1 MADIIPPMSRRQK
14 KTPAEPLSAVIESL
28 SHEGRGIARINGKT
42 VFIDGALPGEQVRF
56 QYSRRRG
63 QFDEGRAVE
72 IVEASEMR
80 VEPRCSYYGNCG
92 GCSLMHM
99 GPEEQIT
106 HKQAVLLE
114 QLQHIGG
121 LEPERVLPPL
131 SASRWGYRRKA
142 RMGVKYVAGKE
153 KVLVGF
159 REKNGRYIAD
169 IDSCKVLHP
178 SPGED
183 LDQLKALIGTLSV
196 FRQIPQL
203 EVAASD
209 TATAIVIRH
218 LAPLSENDKRVLAEY
233 EETHPVRFYLQPGG
247 LDSVQR
253 LSGRQEQNLYYRL
266 DKHGIKIEFSPVDF
280 TQVNFDLNP
289 LLVDQVISLLDP
301 CATDSVLDLFCG
313 LGNFTLPIARY
324 ANHATGVEGS
334 AELVRR
340 AADNALLNGLTN
352 VSFSVCDLSG
362 TDAGDQSAAWDYNKV
377 LLDPPRSGAR
387 EIIEQ
392 LDLHRVTKLVY
403 VSCNPATL
411 ARDAGILV
419 QQGNLS
425 LKAAGVMDMFPHTSH
440 VESIALFE

>member
-1 MADIIPPMSRRQK
+1 MPRRGK
-14 KTPAEPLSAVIESL
+14 KPPAEPLAAAIESL

-42 VFIDGALPGEQVRF
+42 VFIEGALPGEQVRF
-56 QYSRRRG
+56 LYTRRRG

-72 IVEASEMR
+72 IVDAWEKR
-80 VEPRCSYYGNCG
+80 VQPRCSYYGTCG
-92 GCSLMHM
+92 GCSLMHLA
-99 GPEEQIT
+99 GEDQIT

-142 RMGVKYVAGKE
+142 RLGAKYVAGKE

-169 IDSCKVLHP
+169 IDSCEVLHP
-178 SPGED
+178 SLGED
-183 LDQLKALIGTLSV
+183 LGQLKELIGALSV

-209 TATAIVIRH
+209 TVAAIVIRH
-218 LAPLSENDKRVLAEY
+218 LAPLNENDRRILAEY
-233 EETHPVRFYLQPGG
+233 EETHPVRFYLQPAG
-247 LDSVQR
+247 LDSVHS
-253 LSGRQEQNLYYRL
+253 LSGRHEQNLYYRL
-266 DKHGIKIEFSPVDF
+266 DRHGIKIEFSPVDF
-280 TQVNFDLNP
+280 TQVNFELNP

-301 CATDSVLDLFCG
+301 CGADTVLDLFCG
-313 LGNFTLPIARY
+313 LGNLTLPIARY

-334 AELVRR
+334 EELVRR
-340 AADNALLNGLTN
+340 ATENAALNGLTN
-352 VSFSVCDLSG
+352 VKFSVCDLSG
-362 TDAGDQSAAWDYNKV
+362 PDAGVQSRTWDYNKV
-377 LLDPPRSGAR
+377 LLDPPRCGAR
-387 EIIEQ
+387 EIIGQ
-392 LDLHRVTKLVY
+392 LDLQRVARLVY

-419 QQGNLS
+419 QQGKLR